1 MGDEC
6 DVGLGLKMSFMSNS
20 ERYGVYGN
28 ATNQM
33 ASGFGPKSTTD
44 RVMGIS
50 GKVLFTAN
58 QWQELERQTMI
69 YKYIRAS
76 MPIPPQLLLPL
87 STQSN
92 RVSTGLRFSNGSDP
106 EPWRCRRTDGK
117 KWRCAKEV
125 APDQRYCERHAHKT
139 RSRSRKPVETQAHNT
154 KDNPNTVLSAANQQ
168 TKGNE
173 WFVKN
178 GAIPVSQMNTQFHQ
192 SMQSPSGVLKRDQ
205 IFKQA
210 FIENQRQKPY
220 LDAIASDAAA
230 GERKQDFIDA
240 WSSIGSADDCSLT
253 LSMQS
258 GRNATAFDHE
268 SFEMAVGMLNDDRE
282 GCGDG
287 YKPAHQWLN
296 QNSWTVSTPG
306 GPLGE
311 ALCLGISGTG
321 GTSQDEPSPHGYS
334 NGSCEDSSDQGLG
347 FIR

>member
-168 TKGNE
+168 TN
-173 WFVKN
+173 
-178 GAIPVSQMNTQFHQ
+178 
-192 SMQSPSGVLKRDQ
+192 
-205 IFKQA
+205 
-210 FIENQRQKPY
+210 
-220 LDAIASDAAA
+220 DAAA